1 MAWWPV
7 AALAVVLVAGL
18 RTFQPQLRR
27 KYQRWQT
34 RRSLYRLSRAMHELP
49 KWEPREQLDDETEA
63 HGV

>member
-7 AALAVVLVAGL
+7 AALAVVLVFGL
-18 RTFQPQLRR
+18 RAFQPQLRR

-49 KWEPREQLDDETEA
+49 KWEPREQLDQPED
-63 HGV
+63 HYGL